1 MNKETIKDLRL
12 ALISFKAKFVTVFES
27 RTPQQEYDAE
37 IEKIGA
43 IIDRNLTS
51 IEKQLKK
58 L

>member
-1 MNKETIKDLRL
+1 MLPYHKQKLLKQLARFKLDLL
-12 ALISFKAKFVTVFES
+12 YCS
-27 RTPQQEYDAE
+27 QEQA
-37 IEKIGA
+37 GTNPLL